1 MKLLCAA
8 FAFAATLAAASADER
23 PPEVARAVAGA
34 ELRGSAMVDFLTFP
48 LYEAQLWTPD
58 QQRVDQADSFALSLT
73 YKRGFK
79 ARSLA
84 KGSVSEIARI
94 EGRPKSDF
102 ADLEEMLRDY
112 FADVTEDDR
121 ITGVSASPDTATFFV
136 NGAQSCTVSY
146 PNLRDRFF
154 GIWLGSDTRDPEV
167 TARLRGE
174 P

>member
-1 MKLLCAA
+1 MRLLWSILAC
-8 FAFAATLAAASADER
+8 FAANAAAASEAR
-23 PPEVARAVAGA
+23 PPEVERMVARA
-34 ELRGSAMVDFLTFP
+34 ELRGSALVDFLSFP
-48 LYEAQLWTPD
+48 LYQAQLWTPE
-58 QQRVDQADSFALSLT
+58 QRSVDQVGSFALSLT

-102 ADLEEMLRDY
+102 EDLEATLRDC
-112 FADVTEDDR
+112 FVDVTVDDR
-121 ITGVSASPDTATFFV
+121 ITGVSSSSDSATFFV
-136 NGAQSCTVSY
+136 NGERSCAVSY
-146 PNLRDRFF
+146 PDLRERFF